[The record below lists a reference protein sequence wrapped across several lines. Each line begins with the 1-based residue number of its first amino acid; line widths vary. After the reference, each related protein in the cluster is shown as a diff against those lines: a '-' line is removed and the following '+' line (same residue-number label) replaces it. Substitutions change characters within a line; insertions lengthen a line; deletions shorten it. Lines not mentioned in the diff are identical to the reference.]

1 MKIGDLSRL
10 TQTRVETIRYYEKAG
25 LLPEPARTSANYRA
39 YSLNHLEQLRFIR
52 KARALGFSLEEVR
65 ELLRLS
71 IIDPDDCASVHIVA
85 DAHLK
90 AVNHKLKE
98 LRKMQVSLQQI
109 IDSCSHGDTASCTIL
124 DSLSD

>member
-85 DAHLK
+85 EAHLK

-109 IDSCSHGDTASCTIL
+109 IDSCSHGGTASCTIL